1 MSTLLIE
8 IDSFKTALS
17 AFWLQFLLKVFQFRF
32 KFGVVD
38 FFLVADV
45 GLGAVRAL
53 FDQLVVL
60 RGLILNLVEDLYI
73 R

>member
-8 IDSFKTALS
+8 INSFKTALS

-60 RGLILNLVEDLYI
+60 RSLILNLVEDLYI